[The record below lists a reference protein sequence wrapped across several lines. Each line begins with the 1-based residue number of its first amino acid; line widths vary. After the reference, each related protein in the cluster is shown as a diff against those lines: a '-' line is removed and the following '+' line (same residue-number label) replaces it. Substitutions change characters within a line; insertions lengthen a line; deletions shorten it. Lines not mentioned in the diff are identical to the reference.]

1 MNLKFFL
8 PIRTGTLDRER
19 RRIERNH
26 DLHMRHVRR
35 LSREIA
41 ALQQQRNEH
50 LASANAYNDA
60 FLAIGVQDVALQI
73 EHQAAE

>member
-1 MNLKFFL
+1 MKMKFFL

-19 RRIERNH
+19 RRIERKH
-26 DLHMRHVRR
+26 DHHMRCIHR
-35 LSREIA
+35 LSREIS

-60 FLAIGVQDVALQI
+60 FLVIDVQGSAMQI
-73 EHQAAE
+73 DHQMME

>member
-8 PIRTGTLDRER
+8 PIRTGTLERER
-19 RRIERNH
+19 RRIEHNH
-26 DLHMRHVRR
+26 DRHMRHVNR

-60 FLAIGVQDVALQI
+60 FLAIEVQDVALQI